1 MSSASSWRVA
11 GVAIP
16 LVVVALLAGCAGEP
30 GAAPSSS
37 SPPSPLEPYYSALY
51 GSGSEEE
58 QAAQNAAIQDAVAAC
73 MKEEGFSYTPDPSLG
88 SASFSTEDMEIPW
101 GSEEFA
107 TTYGYGVSTGAFD
120 EMSGSGEYEDPNQD
134 YIDSLSPGE
143 QAAYGTALWGA
154 PPEALDSAGSTGST
168 DEPSVD
174 VSADY
179 DWKQAGCMGAA
190 QHEFGDTG
198 SMDPEFASLVEEMG
212 AIWMEAREIPAV
224 IAAEKAWSDCLASAG
239 FPGYEKKD
247 DPVNDFN
254 ERFNELQEAGSP
266 EDSGSGSGSGSADD
280 DGAPDP
286 VALDELKNEEIAT
299 ATADFACGESTGY
312 TDTIETEQLARE
324 QAFVDEHREALDAL
338 LARHGG
344 E

>member
-1 MSSASSWRVA
+1 MSSSASSWRVA

-16 LVVVALLAGCAGEP
+16 LVVVALLAGCAAEP
-30 GAAPSSS
+30 GATPSSS
-37 SPPSPLEPYYSALY
+37 SPPPSPLEPYYSALY

-73 MKEEGFSYTPDPSLG
+73 MKEEGFTYTPDPSLG
-88 SASFSTEDMEIPW
+88 ASSFSTEDMEIPW

-107 TTYGYGVSTGAFD
+107 TTYGYGVSTDAFGQ
-120 EMSGSGEYEDPNQD
+120 MNGSGEYEDPNQD
-134 YIDSLSPGE
+134 YIDSLSAGE
-143 QAAYGTALWGA
+143 QAAWSAALWGI
-154 PPEALDSAGSTGST
+154 PPEPSGST

-174 VSADY
+174 VSAEY
-179 DWKQAGCMGAA
+179 DWEQAGCMGAA
-190 QHEFGDTG
+190 QHEFGDAG

-212 AIWMEAREIPAV
+212 AIWMEVREVPAV
-224 IAAEKAWSDCLASAG
+224 IAAERKWSGCLASAG

-254 ERFNELQEAGSP
+254 ERFNELQGAGSSEESSP
-266 EDSGSGSGSGSADD
+266 AGEGDAADP
-280 DGAPDP
+280 A
-286 VALDELKNEEIAT
+286 ALDELKNEEIAT

-312 TDTIETEQLARE
+312 TDILETEQLARE

>member
-1 MSSASSWRVA
+1 MSSSPSSWRVA
-11 GVAIP
+11 SVAIP
-16 LVVVALLAGCAGEP
+16 LIAVALLSGCAAGP

-37 SPPSPLEPYYSALY
+37 TAPPSPLEPYYSALY

-107 TTYGYGVSTGAFD
+107 TTYGYGVSTRAFD
-120 EMSGSGEYEDPNQD
+120 QMSGSVEYEDPNQD

-143 QAAYGTALWGA
+143 QAAYSAALWGA
-154 PPEALDSAGSTGST
+154 PPEAPDSGST
-168 DEPSVD
+168 DEPTVEF
-174 VSADY
+174 SAEY

-212 AIWMEAREIPAV
+212 AIWTEVREVPAV
-224 IAAEKAWSDCLASAG
+224 VAAEKEWSNCLASAG
-239 FPGYEKKD
+239 FPGYETKD

-254 ERFNELQEAGSP
+254 ERFNELQGAGASEEP
-266 EDSGSGSGSGSADD
+266 
-280 DGAPDP
+280 GAADP

-312 TDTIETEQLARE
+312 TDTLETEQLTRE
-324 QAFVDEHREALDAL
+324 QAFVDEHRKALDAL

>member
-1 MSSASSWRVA
+1 MSSSPSSWRVA

-16 LVVVALLAGCAGEP
+16 LIAVALLSGCAAGP
-30 GAAPSSS
+30 AAAPSSS
-37 SPPSPLEPYYSALY
+37 AAPPSPLEPYYSALY

-88 SASFSTEDMEIPW
+88 SASFSTDDMEIPW

-120 EMSGSGEYEDPNQD
+120 EMSGSVEYEDPNQD

-143 QAAYGTALWGA
+143 QAAYSTALWGA
-154 PPEALDSAGSTGST
+154 PPEAPDPGST

-174 VSADY
+174 VSAEY
-179 DWKQAGCMGAA
+179 DWERAGCMGAA

-212 AIWMEAREIPAV
+212 AIWTDVREVPAV
-224 IAAEKAWSDCLASAG
+224 VAAEREWSDCLASAG
-239 FPGYEKKD
+239 FPGYETKD

-254 ERFNELQEAGSP
+254 ERFASLQGAGTPEEAGSAG
-266 EDSGSGSGSGSADD
+266 EG
-280 DGAPDP
+280 GAPDP
-286 VALDELKNEEIAT
+286 AALDELKGEEIAT

-312 TDTIETEQLARE
+312 TATLETEQRARE